1 MILEQEI
8 RSDARQAMKAKEE
21 LRSSVLRMLTAS
33 LANKEKEKRY
43 ELSQTKPEL
52 NEQKLT
58 EASSLSEEEVLTAV
72 SYEAKKRK
80 EAIIGFEK
88 GGRIESAEKEKE
100 ELKILQKY
108 LPEQLTEEK
117 IKKLT
122 MEAIK
127 ESGAETV
134 RDMGKVMKVLMPKLK
149 GRADGGLVSGIVKEL
164 LGK

>member
-1 MILEQEI
+1 MLE
-8 RSDARQAMKAKEE
+8 KF
-21 LRSSVLRMLTAS
+21 L
-33 LANKEKEKRY
+33 Y
-43 ELSQTKPEL
+43 EG
-52 NEQKLT
+52 
-58 EASSLSEEEVLTAV
+58 
-72 SYEAKKRK
+72 KKRK